1 MWPVRKNKQD
11 TIRSADTLA
20 MEARG
25 QGLLDKIRT
34 APHKEPWGITFLML
48 AWTAGPVT
56 FITAYSAYY
65 IGYGAFPPLDRAIY
79 FLAYALI
86 AGLLGI
92 ATKLIYNTTHG
103 HQEKQDEKNL
113 LEVIDCLPELLY
125 MVRDLRLENMGEES
139 RRIESAGIILSK
151 LDLGPA
157 WVALAIEDLTGDA
170 QLARQAE
177 HIELFRRAG
186 LYNRM
191 QDIIHTIREPV
202 GDAYD
207 ELRQTHPRI
216 AEAMRQRLTGRVPSV
231 RQGSPREEMFLERIL
246 SAIEQ
251 DNENLMTLHDVEELL
266 TLCFELICG
275 RRIRYLKYEYSGDWN
290 LARSMDSLEKE
301 RNNYRL
307 ARARV
312 NSRLRAL
319 ATYLNYIEPRED
331 INAAPG
337 LSPRHLLTVTLDAM
351 DSLSRQ
357 VTECRRITNNTG
369 KQLMALQI
377 KATQLD
383 KAIDLY
389 ERAFNAQQK
398 LSRESRR
405 FSRALKVWQLRSK
418 QYEETSGDKVRRSL
432 KISEQSIALDDDD
445 KIKVARQLAQLL
457 EDNRIRRTSD
467 RSMDYTRSSSEKRL
481 TQSRARELAAEIA
494 VILGHSIELNNPAI
508 QRAIDS
514 TPATSLGA
522 IEPGMSPMIKASVG
536 KAMANAVDVSLAAMA
551 ERLAQNLIR
560 YYRVPLTRGTMD
572 FLVDT
577 YQANRER
584 LEFIA
589 EHEAPASNQ
598 QTRLN
603 RSPIEIPDVHKSWQI
618 SLYNAR
624 RTLEL
629 HA

>member
-1 MWPVRKNKQD
+1 MK
-11 TIRSADTLA
+11 
-20 MEARG
+20 ARG

-56 FITAYSAYY
+56 FITASSAYY
-65 IGYGAFPPLDRAIY
+65 IGYGTFPPLDRAIY
-79 FLAYALI
+79 FLAYSLI

-103 HQEKQDEKNL
+103 HREKQDEKNL

-125 MVRDLRLENMGEES
+125 MVRDLRLENMGEDS
-139 RRIESAGIILSK
+139 RRIESAGIILRK
-151 LDLGPA
+151 LDLGPS
-157 WVALAIEDLTGDA
+157 WVALAVEDLTGDA

-191 QDIIHTIREPV
+191 QDIVHSIRDQTHETC
-202 GDAYD
+202 DT
-207 ELRQTHPRI
+207 LRQTHPRI
-216 AEAMRQRLTGRVPSV
+216 AEALRQRLTGRVPSV
-231 RQGSPREEMFLERIL
+231 RQGTPREEMFLERIL

-251 DNENLMTLHDVEELL
+251 DNEDLMTLHDVEELL

-275 RRIRYLKYEYSGDWN
+275 RRIRYLKYQYSGDWT

-319 ATYLNYIEPRED
+319 TTYLNYIEPRED
-331 INAAPG
+331 IHTAPG
-337 LSPRHLLTVTLDAM
+337 LSPRHLLTVAVDAM

-357 VTECRRITNNTG
+357 VTECRRITNHTG

-377 KATQLD
+377 KTLQLE

-389 ERAFNAQQK
+389 ERAFDAQER
-398 LSRESRR
+398 LTRESRR

-418 QYEETSGDKVRRSL
+418 QYEESSGDQVRRSL
-432 KISEQSIALDDDD
+432 KISEQSIALDDDE
-445 KIKVARQLAQLL
+445 KIEVARQLAQLL
-457 EDNRIRRTSD
+457 EDNRIRRT
-467 RSMDYTRSSSEKRL
+467 MDHARSSNEKRL
-481 TQSRARELAAEIA
+481 TQSRARELAAGIA
-494 VILGHSIELNNPAI
+494 VILGQTIDLSNPAI

-572 FLVDT
+572 FLVDY
-577 YQANRER
+577 YQASREK

-589 EHEAPASNQ
+589 EHEAPVSNQ
-598 QTRLN
+598 QTQLN
-603 RSPIEIPDVHKSWQI
+603 RAPIEIPGVHKGWQI

-629 HA
+629 HT